1 MTYLRI
7 ILQHWISIFLVGICL
22 AAAAVGL
29 SFIPTQLYS
38 SEVELLIV
46 QQQDNENYVDPYT
59 SQRSAEKLG
68 KNLVSVI
75 GTFDFLNRVIGTGL
89 VSTDLFSAST
99 EERKRQWQNTV
110 EAEMLAETGVLH
122 VTAYGPTM
130 GEAEDI
136 VMGVTQVLTTNA
148 SDYHGGGSSV
158 QIKQIDGP
166 VTSDRPV
173 KPNIP
178 INGILA
184 GLFGFVL
191 TSLVHIV
198 REETKRA
205 KQQPMQYQVPIQQL
219 PAADGYITPQAYT
232 MPPVEY
238 KVLDE
243 FPPQPYV
250 YGAEL
255 KDQATPE
262 QDDVED
268 EEEPEGMPK

>member
-1 MTYLRI
+1 M
-7 ILQHWISIFLVGICL
+7 LQHWLSIVLVTVGL
-22 AAAAVGL
+22 AAVAVGL

-46 QQQDNENYVDPYT
+46 QQQDSENYVDPYT

-75 GTFDFLNRVIGTGL
+75 GTFDFLNRVINTGL
-89 VSTDLFSAST
+89 VPTDLFSAST
-99 EERKRQWQNTV
+99 EERKRQWQNIV
-110 EAEMLAETGVLH
+110 DAEMVAETGVLH

-130 GEAEDI
+130 GGAEDI
-136 VMGVTQVLTTNA
+136 VLGVTQVLTTNA
-148 SDYHGGGSSV
+148 SDYHGGGTTV

-178 INGILA
+178 LNGILA
-184 GLFGFVL
+184 GLFGVVF

-198 REETKRA
+198 RADAKRA
-205 KQQPMQYQVPIQQL
+205 KQQPLQYQTPMPQL
-219 PAADGYITPQAYT
+219 PMADAYV

-243 FPPQPYV
+243 FPTQPYV

-255 KDQATPE
+255 KDKETTTS
-262 QDDVED
+262 DD
-268 EEEPEGMPK
+268 EPVGMGK